1 MKKSKQIIT
10 PTSELAV
17 VENIDAGF
25 ASTDERSL
33 YAAELRIIPT
43 PGAACIRF
51 STVQTKNKADAELA
65 HAYLS
70 KLIEPKE
77 QT

>member
-10 PTSELAV
+10 PTYELAV
-17 VENIDAGF
+17 VENIDGGF
-25 ASTDERSL
+25 ASTNSHAL

-43 PGAACIRF
+43 PGGACIRF
-51 STVQTKNKADAELA
+51 STVPSKNKADAELA
-65 HAYLS
+65 HSYLS
-70 KLIEPKE
+70 KLIAPKE